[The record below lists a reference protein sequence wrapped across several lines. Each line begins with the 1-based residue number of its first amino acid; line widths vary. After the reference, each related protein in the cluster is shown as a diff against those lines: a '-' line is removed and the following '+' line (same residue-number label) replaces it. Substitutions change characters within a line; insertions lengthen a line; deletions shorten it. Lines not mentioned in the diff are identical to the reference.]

1 MKKLY
6 NLLFSFAFLTITT
19 SCYKG
24 NFQDKNQKYTIEQF
38 MNSTQIFGSDFSADE
53 KSVLITSKE
62 SGVLNAY
69 SINIETGEQTQLT
82 HSSENAIIARS
93 FFPL

>member
-1 MKKLY
+1 
-6 NLLFSFAFLTITT
+6 
-19 SCYKG
+19 
-24 NFQDKNQKYTIEQF
+24 

-62 SGVLNAY
+62 SGVLNAH

-82 HSSENAIIARS
+82 HSSKM
-93 FFPL
+93 PLSLGLFSPLMIE